1 MKLQIGVIFT
11 PGPVGS
17 IARMLGMRFS
27 HAFIRYEKPEG
38 WWLMDSGL
46 WRIKDRPST
55 GLEKATDYVIL
66 ETREPLDPD
75 TAQRIID
82 YARGSVGKLYN
93 FWGLIRLAWRLL
105 RERFGVQALAYPSYI
120 CTDFVVD
127 CFHYGGIDIVP
138 PGQLLVLPDE
148 IAASDKLVEAPV
160 ADNTTT
166 D

>member
-1 MKLQIGVIFT
+1 MRLQIGVIFT
-11 PGPVGS
+11 PGPVGWFVQK
-17 IARMLGMRFS
+17 LGLRFS

-55 GLEKATDYVIL
+55 GLERATDYVIL
-66 ETREPLDPD
+66 ETKEPLDPN

-82 YARGSVGKLYN
+82 YARGNVGKPYHI
-93 FWGLIRLAWRLL
+93 WGAIRLGWRLL
-105 RERFGVQALAYPSYI
+105 RQRFGFQALAYPSYI

-127 CFHYGGIDIVP
+127 CFHYVGIDLVP

-148 IAASDKLVEAPV
+148 IAASDKLVEVPA
-160 ADNTTT
+160 ADNTTSN
-166 D
+166 